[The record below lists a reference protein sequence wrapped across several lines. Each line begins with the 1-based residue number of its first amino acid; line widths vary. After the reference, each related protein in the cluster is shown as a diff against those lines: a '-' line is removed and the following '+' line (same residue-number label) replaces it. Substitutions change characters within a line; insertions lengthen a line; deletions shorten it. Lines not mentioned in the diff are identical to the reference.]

1 MSDLTRDLPED
12 KALPDRLRLGAAGLP
27 SFAAPP
33 PRRQHRR
40 FWQFWRS
47 EPDQQRREPVMT
59 AAAKMQQAVAS
70 KIGHARL
77 DSAGA
82 DSAGIEYRGRH
93 AAVDEGLGPVTGRSS
108 LRPDDLHRERA
119 PQRDKPQPD
128 KSQRDQGLPD
138 QPARAQKRLAEL
150 RREEARKQEGQG
162 RIASRRPLWQS
173 PLTRRILA
181 VNMLALAIPVI
192 GLLYIDSY
200 RSSLIQSEL
209 DLLQTE
215 AKLFSGALAA
225 GAVVTDPSGEDSLL
239 PEATRQTVRR
249 MVDVSKTRA
258 RIFAPDGAL
267 LADSFLLSGP
277 GGVVEI
283 QPLPPPE
290 PQSNVAWSA
299 AVHAY
304 NWILAL
310 LPSGAHLPIYA
321 ESAIQTAADYPEVQ
335 KALNGETGTFVRDA
349 GNGSMVLSVAVPV
362 QRYRQVLGALFLT
375 KSGDSV
381 EATLRDT
388 RLTILAVFGLALSVT
403 VLLSFYL
410 ASTMALPIHRLADAA
425 DRVRRSKGRKV
436 TIPDLTR
443 RQDEIGDLSG
453 ALREMTQAVWMRMD
467 AIERFAADV
476 AHEIK
481 NPLTSLRSAVETVA
495 RIEDPQQ
502 QKKLMGIIL
511 DDVQR
516 LNRLISDIS
525 DASRIDAE
533 MSRAEAGPVD
543 LREMLQAM
551 ADIHQ
556 ATATLG
562 APRLRLELPLQ
573 ADLRV
578 LGTEGRLGQ
587 VLRNLISN
595 AVSFSPAAGE
605 ITLAAQ
611 RQPHSV
617 LVTVDDQG
625 PGIPPDKL
633 TAIFERFYSERPKG
647 EKFGTHSGLGL
658 SISKQI
664 VEAHGGT
671 LTAENLRDEDGHI
684 LGARFTMS
692 LPAL

>member
-1 MSDLTRDLPED
+1 MTDFLRD
-12 KALPDRLRLGAAGLP
+12 KTLPDRMRLTTSGMP
-27 SFAAPP
+27 APLTAKKITSGK
-33 PRRQHRR
+33 H
-40 FWQFWRS
+40 FWQFWRRK
-47 EPDQQRREPVMT
+47 PDRQRHEPVISGGVSFSNVLQAT
-59 AAAKMQQAVAS
+59 AAPVAPLP
-70 KIGHARL
+70 R
-77 DSAGA
+77 
-82 DSAGIEYRGRH
+82 
-93 AAVDEGLGPVTGRSS
+93 DERKRQDEPRPQDW
-108 LRPDDLHRERA
+108 LRDDLKRQSK
-119 PQRDKPQPD
+119 QRSDRP
-128 KSQRDQGLPD
+128 RDEP
-138 QPARAQKRLAEL
+138 
-150 RREEARKQEGQG
+150 RREEARPKQIPLEQMRPEQARPEQARQEQAKRREGEA
-162 RIASRRPLWQS
+162 RTASHRPLWQS

-181 VNMLALAIPVI
+181 VNMLALAIPVV
-192 GLLYIDSY
+192 GLLFLDSY

-209 DLLQTE
+209 ELLQTE

-225 GAVVTDPSGEDSLL
+225 GAVVTDPSGEDSLM
-239 PEATRQTVRR
+239 PEGTRQTVRR
-249 MVDVSKTRA
+249 LVDVSKTRA

-277 GGVVEI
+277 GGIVEI

-290 PQSNVAWSA
+290 PRSNVVWSA
-299 AVHAY
+299 AIHAY

-310 LPSGAHLPIYA
+310 LPSGAHLPPYS

-335 KALNGETGTFVRDA
+335 KALNGETGSFVRDA
-349 GNGSMVLSVAVPV
+349 GDGSMVLSVAVPV

-381 EATLRDT
+381 ENTLRDT
-388 RLTILAVFGLALSVT
+388 RLTILAVFGVALSVT

-410 ASTMALPIHRLADAA
+410 ASTIALPIHRLADAA
-425 DRVRRSKGRKV
+425 DRVRRAKGRKN

-443 RQDEIGDLSG
+443 RHDEIGDLSG
-453 ALREMTQAVWMRMD
+453 SLRDMTQAVWMRMD

-495 RIEDPQQ
+495 RVEDPLQ
-502 QKKLMGIIL
+502 QKKLMSIIL

-533 MSRAEAGPVD
+533 MSRTEAGPVD
-543 LREMLQAM
+543 LRDMLQAM
-551 ADIHQ
+551 ADIHL
-556 ATATLG
+556 ATANAAMPKLI
-562 APRLRLELPLQ
+562 LDLPLQ

-578 LGTEGRLGQ
+578 LGMESRLGQ

-595 AVSFSPAAGE
+595 AGSFSPPGGK
-605 ITLAAQ
+605 IVLGAQ
-611 RQPHSV
+611 REARMV
-617 LVTVDDQG
+617 IVWIDDQG

-671 LTAENLRDEDGHI
+671 LTAENLRDEEGHVQ
-684 LGARFTMS
+684 GARFTLR

>member
-1 MSDLTRDLPED
+1 MSDLTRDLSTELSD
-12 KALPDRLRLGAAGLP
+12 GKALPDRLRLGAAGLP
-27 SFAAPP
+27 SFGAPP
-33 PRRQHRR
+33 APARRQHRR
-40 FWQFWRS
+40 FWQFWRR
-47 EPDQQRREPVMT
+47 EPDRQRREPVIAGSPAVPPMRMAPSERPLP
-59 AAAKMQQAVAS
+59 AARAEAVS
-70 KIGHARL
+70 QEL
-77 DSAGA
+77 
-82 DSAGIEYRGRH
+82 RGPTTRPST
-93 AAVDEGLGPVTGRSS
+93 GPITGRTA

-119 PQRDKPQPD
+119 A
-128 KSQRDQGLPD
+128 QRDQERTPE
-138 QPARAQKRLAEL
+138 ARRD
-150 RREEARKQEGQG
+150 EARKQEARP

-181 VNMLALAIPVI
+181 VNMLALAIPVV

-215 AKLFSGALAA
+215 AKLFSGAIAA
-225 GAVVTDPSGEDSLL
+225 GAVITDPSGEDSLL

-277 GGVVEI
+277 GGIVEI

-290 PQSNVAWSA
+290 PQGNVAWSA

-304 NWILAL
+304 NWVLAL

-335 KALNGETGTFVRDA
+335 KALNGENGSFVRDA

-388 RLTILAVFGLALSVT
+388 RLTILSVFGVALSVT

-453 ALREMTQAVWMRMD
+453 SLREMTQAVWMRMD

-495 RIEDPQQ
+495 RIEDPLQ
-502 QKKLMGIIL
+502 QKKLMSIIL

-533 MSRAEAGPVD
+533 MSRAETGPVD

-556 ATATLG
+556 ATASG
-562 APRLRLELPLQ
+562 AAASLRLDLPLQ

-595 AVSFSPAAGE
+595 AVSFSPASGE
-605 ITLAAQ
+605 IVLAAQ
-611 RQPHSV
+611 RQGRSV
-617 LVTVDDQG
+617 IVTVDDQG

-671 LTAENLRDEDGHI
+671 LTAENLRDEDNRVQ
-684 LGARFTMS
+684 GARFTLT